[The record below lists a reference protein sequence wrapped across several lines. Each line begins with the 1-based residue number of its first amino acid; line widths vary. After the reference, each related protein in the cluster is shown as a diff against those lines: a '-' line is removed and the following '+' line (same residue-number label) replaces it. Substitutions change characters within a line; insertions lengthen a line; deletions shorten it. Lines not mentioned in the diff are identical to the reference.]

1 MLSLIRPRQ
10 AGRRRKAQVSR
21 PQGTVAAAREK
32 KSTPPQDLV
41 NTPTKK
47 KSTLINGNP
56 KTEIKEREKLLLRLK
71 EGSLARHGDPA
82 LQRIALRAAQM
93 AENVLEQAA

>member
-1 MLSLIRPRQ
+1 
-10 AGRRRKAQVSR
+10 
-21 PQGTVAAAREK
+21 VAAAREK